1 MSMFSRVDS
10 FCKHSM
16 GCALRPI
23 APILIALL
31 PLFFT
36 NDAYARCDDGQRE
49 VATLLVEKAQN
60 TTDDIERLVQLKQS
74 LKACPEFVNWF
85 ELGKV
90 QLELGNTGDAT
101 LAFESARD
109 FYQPDAQGTYTADE
123 MQRIA
128 VSNAWLA
135 EAYQQNGDIAP
146 ASVAIQ
152 ESTRSFVAAG
162 LAPPKR
168 LVQLQGQID
177 DELANTNAKVLSRSL
192 NIQHQRATRGI
203 GVRPATRDTESTA
216 DDQKLNDR
224 IATEY
229 AGESLASLASVP
241 TIPLPQEPDE
251 QVASESRLNIPVLFA
266 FDSDALSVEGAAT
279 IDQLSQAI
287 NALSLSS
294 DAAVVIVGHTDSV
307 GDASYNMSLSERRAN
322 TVLAAIQPMVQAQS
336 AFESQGRGETE
347 LRYAESTDKDRRR
360 NRRVEIIVRR

>member
-1 MSMFSRVDS
+1 MIV
-10 FCKHSM
+10 
-16 GCALRPI
+16 
-23 APILIALL
+23 LL
-31 PLFFT
+31 PLVVT
-36 NDAYARCDDGQRE
+36 NNAHARCDDGQVE
-49 VATLLVEKAQN
+49 VATLLVEKAQKS
-60 TTDDIERLVQLKQS
+60 TDAIERLVQLKQA
-74 LKACPEFVNWF
+74 LKACPEFVSWY

-90 QLELGNTGDAT
+90 QLELGNTDDAT

-109 FYQPDAQGTYTADE
+109 FYQPDAQGAYTVDE

-135 EAYQQNGDIAP
+135 EAYIQNGDIAP

-152 ESTRSFVAAG
+152 ESTRSFVAAE
-162 LAPPKR
+162 LAPPQR

-177 DELANTNAKVLSRSL
+177 DELANTDAQVLSRSL
-192 NIQHQRATRGI
+192 NIQHQRATARGI
-203 GVRPATRDTESTA
+203 GVRPATRENDSTS
-216 DDQKLNDR
+216 DDQELTDR

-229 AGESLASLASVP
+229 AGESLASLAAAP
-241 TIPLPQEPDE
+241 TIALPQQSEEPA
-251 QVASESRLNIPVLFA
+251 ASESRLNIPVLFA
-266 FDSDALSVEGAAT
+266 FDSDELSAEGAAT

-294 DAAVVIVGHTDSV
+294 DAAVVVVGHTDSV

-322 TVLAAIQPMVQAQS
+322 TVLAAIQPMMQTQS

-347 LRYAESTDKDRRR
+347 LRYTESTDNDRRR